1 MGCMGCLSIM
11 ALGLTSAVVGLA
23 RI

>member
-1 MGCMGCLSIM
+1 MGCMGCLSLM
-11 ALGLTSAVVGLA
+11 ALGLTTAVVGLA